1 MVYQRKIRMEGDATF
16 EAFDCPDGGQVCP
29 KRTRSITALQALN
42 LLNSHFMVQQADLFS
57 QRLSQ
62 ETSQNISDQV
72 HYGFQLAYGRKPDQQ
87 ELQKSIALVESHG
100 LPIFCRAIFNT
111 NEFMFI
117 N

>member
-57 QRLSQ
+57 QRLLQ
-62 ETSQNISDQV
+62 ETNQKILRGLFGRATITIIKNYLDSTIFKRLKTTF
-72 HYGFQLAYGRKPDQQ
+72 FQ
-87 ELQKSIALVESHG
+87 
-100 LPIFCRAIFNT
+100 
-111 NEFMFI
+111 
-117 N
+117 